1 MEKAR
6 KHLFIAS
13 GIAFAAGVAVT
24 LTTFALT
31 FCPERDYARWHK
43 HWRAEHPV
51 VATVQPL
58 PPHMRFDHRR
68 PGDLRR
74 PGHPGFHPRPEMKER
89 FVKRLGLTD
98 EQKAQ
103 IEQFRKEDMAKMAPL
118 FEQMDELRKQADEL
132 RKENKARFESVLT
145 PEQKEILQ
153 EIHKKRAERI
163 KERRR
168 GKWDGK
174 RPGRPDKEMR
184 AEAPAP
190 AAAPAELPA
199 PETAQGAAE
208 AAPEAVPATTAAE

>member
-13 GIAFAAGVAVT
+13 GIAFAAGIAVT

-68 PGDLRR
+68 P
-74 PGHPGFHPRPEMKER
+74 EMKER
-89 FVKRLGLTD
+89 FAKRLGLTD

-153 EIHKKRAERI
+153 EIHKKRAERF

-190 AAAPAELPA
+190 VAASAELPA
-199 PETAQGAAE
+199 SETAQGTAE
-208 AAPEAVPATTAAE
+208 AAPEAVSAATAAE

>member
-13 GIAFAAGVAVT
+13 GIAFAAGIAVT

-43 HWRAEHPV
+43 HWRAEYPV
-51 VATVQPL
+51 VATAQPL
-58 PPHMRFDHRR
+58 PPHIRFDHRR
-68 PGDLRR
+68 PEDLRR

-89 FVKRLGLTD
+89 FARRLGLTD

-174 RPGRPDKEMR
+174 RPGRPDKEVR

-190 AAAPAELPA
+190 AELPT
-199 PETAQGAAE
+199 PETAPAA
-208 AAPEAVPATTAAE
+208 APVAPEAVPAKTAAE